1 MKTLRNNYDRIL
13 VIFLLTIIIAG
24 CQLLQPSHDEYVYP
38 VKLSDGKHFLT
49 DQKDKP
55 FFWSG
60 DAAWSLIVQL
70 NREEVDY
77 YLNDREQKGF
87 TVILV
92 NLIDHKFGT
101 NAPANIYNEA
111 PFKDKPFISPN
122 ENYFLHVDYVIEA
135 AARRGIIVLLCP
147 LYLGWEYGDE
157 GWAEEVKKAEP
168 GDLRIWG
175 QYVGK
180 RYADEDNIIWCI
192 GGDADPSPLK
202 KKVLECVKGIQEYDN
217 RHLFTCHNNPE
228 FLAINPWAGEKWLT
242 INNVYSYSHSLYE
255 LCKNAYDHKPL
266 MPYFMMESAYENEHN
281 STPQQLRSEA
291 YWPLLC
297 GAMGHIFG
305 NCPIWHFSST
315 PGWCGI
321 SDWKAQLNL
330 PGSVSMDYLQKLFRS
345 RPWHLLVPDFDHKV
359 IIDGYGQWGS
369 KDWIT
374 AACTSDG
381 KTIIAYIPSGR
392 QVTIDLSMINGKKA
406 RCWWYNPEN
415 GIVVDKGTF
424 PAEGPRQFIPPSDS
438 DWILVI
444 DDASCKYSPPGKE
457 RLF

>member
-1 MKTLRNNYDRIL
+1 
-13 VIFLLTIIIAG
+13 
-24 CQLLQPSHDEYVYP
+24 
-38 VKLSDGKHFLT
+38 
-49 DQKDKP
+49 
-55 FFWSG
+55 
-60 DAAWSLIVQL
+60 
-70 NREEVDY
+70 
-77 YLNDREQKGF
+77 
-87 TVILV
+87 
-92 NLIDHKFGT
+92 
-101 NAPANIYNEA
+101 
-111 PFKDKPFISPN
+111 
-122 ENYFLHVDYVIEA
+122 
-135 AARRGIIVLLCP
+135 
-147 LYLGWEYGDE
+147 
-157 GWAEEVKKAEP
+157 
-168 GDLRIWG
+168 
-175 QYVGK
+175 
-180 RYADEDNIIWCI
+180 
-192 GGDADPSPLK
+192 
-202 KKVLECVKGIQEYDN
+202 
-217 RHLFTCHNNPE
+217 
-228 FLAINPWAGEKWLT
+228 
-242 INNVYSYSHSLYE
+242 
-255 LCKNAYDHKPL
+255 

-381 KTIIAYIPSGR
+381 KTIIAYMPSGR